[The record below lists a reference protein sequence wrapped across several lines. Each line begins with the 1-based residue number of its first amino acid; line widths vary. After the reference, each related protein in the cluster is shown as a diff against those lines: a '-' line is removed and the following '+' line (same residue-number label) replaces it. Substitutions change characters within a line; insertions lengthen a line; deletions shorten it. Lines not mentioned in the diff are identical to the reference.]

1 MEESDNKYYAII
13 LSSTYQEDEEFI
25 LKFLGHVSDICKS
38 VSKKYSVLP
47 VLVFEQSENKKKLFI
62 QNRLLSEK
70 VDVMPLLLTNNKGKG
85 FASCL
90 NYGIKNTN
98 SKFIFRLDTD
108 DRTKPKRII
117 DQLEVMNSKNS
128 DLCCGNM
135 EDENGK
141 ILKYPP
147 SLIGMALM
155 VSLGTNPI
163 AHPSVCFRRESLYL
177 LYNENYER
185 CEDFDLWLRF
195 YLTSSLKI
203 NVLDKPITKYNTVRS
218 LQKDRENAIYQIK
231 IRFKFIKKI
240 SLVLL
245 VLLLGLIPN
254 ILRLVFFKNFLLSLR
269 RKL

>member
-1 MEESDNKYYAII
+1 MKKSDNKYSAII

-25 LKFLGHVSDICKS
+25 LKFLEHVADICKS

-62 QNRLLSEK
+62 KNRLLAEK
-70 VDVMPLLLTNNKGKG
+70 VNVMPLLLINNEGVG

-98 SKFIFRLDTD
+98 SQFIFRLDTD

-117 DQLEVMNSKNS
+117 DQLELMNSKNI

-141 ILKYPP
+141 ILKYPS
-147 SLIGMALM
+147 SLRSIALM

-163 AHPSVCFRRESLYL
+163 AHPSICLRKESLYL
-177 LYNENYER
+177 LYDENYER

-195 YLTSSLKI
+195 YLSNSLRI
-203 NVLDKPITKYNTVRS
+203 NILDQPLTKYNTLRS
-218 LQKDRENAIYQIK
+218 LQKDKENAIYQVK
-231 IRFKFIKKI
+231 IRFKYIKKL

-254 ILRLVFFKNFLLSLR
+254 IIRLFLFKNILLSLR